1 MKMNAKKV
9 ISCLFLLSVFVFSA
23 VAQDKPDARIEWVN
37 GNYTRAIEICESEL
51 KVDPYNMDAYAVLC
65 WALVDNGQYY
75 EAEQRATQARKI
87 RAYDVRIIEIL
98 GEAKYYLDKNNE
110 ALAMFQ
116 LYIANTRED
125 ASRLGRVYYLTGEI
139 YIKQAKYEHADI
151 ALSMATR
158 LEPKMTLWW
167 TRLGYAREMARD
179 YTSAITA
186 YDYALQQNPSLTD
199 AINGKSRCQ
208 SNL

>member
-1 MKMNAKKV
+1 MKAKK
-9 ISCLFLLSVFVFSA
+9 IFSWIILTFVFAFSA
-23 VAQDKPDARIEWVN
+23 MSQEKPDALKEWRN
-37 GNYTRAIEICESEL
+37 GNFIRAIEICEGEL
-51 KVDPYNMDAYAVLC
+51 KVDPYNMDAYSVLC
-65 WALVDNGQYY
+65 WALVDNGQYR

-87 RAYDVRIIEIL
+87 SAYDVRIIEIL

-110 ALAMFQ
+110 ALTMFQ
-116 LYIANTRED
+116 LYIANTQEN

-158 LEPKMTLWW
+158 LEPKMTTWW

-179 YTSAITA
+179 YTSAIAA
-186 YDYALQQNPSLTD
+186 YDNALQQNPSLSD
-199 AINGKSRCQ
+199 AINGKNRCQ
-208 SNL
+208 SHL

>member
-1 MKMNAKKV
+1 MNAKKV
-9 ISCLFLLSVFVFSA
+9 LSGLVLFFAITFAA
-23 VAQDKPDARIEWVN
+23 VSQDKPDARIEWLN
-37 GNYTRAIEICESEL
+37 GNYARAIEICESEL
-51 KVDPYNMDAYAVLC
+51 KVDPSNMNAHSVLC
-65 WALVDNGQYY
+65 WALVDNGQYR

-87 RAYDVRIIEIL
+87 AANDVRIIEIL

-110 ALAMFQ
+110 ALTMFQ

-179 YTSAITA
+179 YTGAITA
-186 YDYALQQNPSLTD
+186 YDYALQQNPSSAD
-199 AINGKSRCQ
+199 AINGKNRCQ
-208 SNL
+208 SHL

>member
-1 MKMNAKKV
+1 MKAKK
-9 ISCLFLLSVFVFSA
+9 ILLCLSILVSVGLNAFS
-23 VAQDKPDARIEWVN
+23 QDKPDARIEWLN
-37 GNYTRAIEICESEL
+37 GNFTRAIEICEGEL
-51 KVDPYNMDAYAVLC
+51 KVDPYNMNAYSVLC

-87 RAYDVRIIEIL
+87 AAYDVRIIEIL

-110 ALAMFQ
+110 ALTMFQ
-116 LYIANTRED
+116 LYIANTQED

-179 YTSAITA
+179 YESAITA
-186 YDYALQQNPSLTD
+186 YDYALQQNPSQAD

-208 SNL
+208 SHL